1 MRRTRLEVIVNYGV
15 LGLFG
20 LVVAVPVLIL
30 IGAALSPQANGGVDL
45 AHPQLRWS
53 NFTDAWAQ
61 SDFGRHLLVS
71 LVLSV
76 SVVVVICVIAPLAAY
91 AFAVLKIPGGR
102 FLVPVILAGIMVPLE
117 GIVVPLYFDLRSY
130 HLTGSLLGLIVAQI
144 GLAVSFGVFW
154 MRAAFLAVPSAIIES
169 AQIDGA
175 GSVRTL
181 ASVVLPVTRPAV
193 ITMALL
199 TFMWTWNDY
208 FLAFVLMNNPNEYP
222 VTVALGDFTTKYTTE
237 LNLTCAAAVMLSIPV
252 VVLYALF
259 QRHFIQG
266 VLSGALK
273 G

>member
-1 MRRTRLEVIVNYGV
+1 MRRSRLEAVSNYFVLALFAVIVI
-15 LGLFG
+15 
-20 LVVAVPVLIL
+20 VPVLL
-30 IGAALSPQANGGVDL
+30 LLGAALSPKSNGGVDFR
-45 AHPQLRWS
+45 HPQIRWANFVDAWVQS
-53 NFTDAWAQ
+53 NF
-61 SDFGRHLLVS
+61 GEHLLVS

-76 SVVVVICVIAPLAAY
+76 SVVLVICVIAPLAAY
-91 AFAVLKIPGGR
+91 AFAILKIPGGR
-102 FLVPVILAGIMVPLE
+102 FLFPLFLAGIMIPLE

-144 GLAVSFGVFW
+144 GLSVSFGVFW
-154 MRAAFLAVPSAIIES
+154 MRAAFVAIPGAIIES

-175 GSVRTL
+175 GSLRTL
-181 ASVVLPVTRPAV
+181 SGIVLPITRPAV

-208 FLAFVLMNNPNEYP
+208 FLAFVLMNNPDQYP
-222 VTVALGDFTTKYTTE
+222 VTVALGDFTTRYTTE
-237 LNLTCAAAVMLSIPV
+237 LNLTCAAAVMLSVPV